1 MQGAL
6 EKIGLKTK
14 KIVNFG
20 FGFLITNFNKSSVR
34 LDFLILYMV
43 AKFLDNPKSITMLL
57 FKILNFKF
65 FYLKLCIK
73 MCF

>member
-1 MQGAL
+1 MQEAL

-14 KIVNFG
+14 KIVNSC
-20 FGFLITNFNKSSVR
+20 FGFLNANFNKFTIG

-43 AKFLDNPKSITMLL
+43 AKFLDNLKSITMLL

-65 FYLKLCIK
+65 FYL
-73 MCF
+73 

>member
-1 MQGAL
+1 MQEAL

-20 FGFLITNFNKSSVR
+20 FGFLNANFNKFTIG

-43 AKFLDNPKSITMLL
+43 AKFLDNLKSITMLL

-65 FYLKLCIK
+65 FYL
-73 MCF
+73 